1 MPGESAA
8 DRLVILIPVFNDWRA
23 VELLLGRLDDVLMER
38 GLQAH
43 LLLVDDASSEPAPD
57 TFPNRHLKALVRADV
72 LGLRRNLGHQRAIA
86 IGLAYVH
93 ANIRCQSVL
102 IMDGDGEDAPE
113 DVPRLIERYHQE
125 GGDKVVFAKRTKR
138 SESLTF
144 KFFYGL
150 YRFLHHL
157 LTGIRVSVGNFSIL
171 PFTALERL
179 VAVEELWNHYA
190 AAVFKARLPRTSLPT
205 ERARRLAG
213 NPRMNFVALVLHGLS
228 AISVFGDIVG
238 ARLLAATAGIIT
250 LTTAVLLVALVV
262 SLAAHLAIPE
272 WAAYTGGLLVVLL
285 LQAIMMSFLFIFII
299 LNGRKSAN
307 FLPIRDYSYFVLRL
321 RSVACQ
327 G

>member
-8 DRLVILIPVFNDWRA
+8 DRLVILIPVFNDWHA
-23 VELLLGRLDDVLMER
+23 VDLLLSKLDHVLMDK

-43 LLLVDDASSEPAPD
+43 LLLVDDASSEASPD
-57 TFPNRHLKALVRADV
+57 KFPSQSFKAIVGADV
-72 LGLRRNLGHQRAIA
+72 LELRRNLGHQRAIA

-93 ANIRCQSVL
+93 ANIPCQSVL

-125 GGDKVVFAKRTKR
+125 SGAKVVFAKRTKR

-150 YRFLHHL
+150 YRFLHLL

-171 PFTALERL
+171 PFSALARL

-190 AAVFKARLPRTSLPT
+190 AAVFKARLPRTTVPT

-228 AISVFGDIVG
+228 AMSVFGDIVG
-238 ARLLAATAGIIT
+238 ARLLAATTGVIFLATVMLVLAVTIS
-250 LTTAVLLVALVV
+250 LTANLT
-262 SLAAHLAIPE
+262 IPE
-272 WAAYTGGLLVVLL
+272 WAAYASGILVVLL

-321 RSVACQ
+321 RSLACQ